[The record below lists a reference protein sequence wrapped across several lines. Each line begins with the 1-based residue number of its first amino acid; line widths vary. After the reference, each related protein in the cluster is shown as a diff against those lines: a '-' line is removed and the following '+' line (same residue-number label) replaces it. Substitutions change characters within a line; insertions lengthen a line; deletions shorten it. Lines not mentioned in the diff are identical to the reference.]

1 MGTESFR
8 LFLVIIII
16 VLFYSVLADY
26 YYHHHLNANRR
37 RIILSS
43 LFTDSHYPSID
54 FALEQVNSQLLSE
67 TNQEFYLNETE
78 GIIHVNPLNYQN
90 EIYFRK
96 FLF

>member
-8 LFLVIIII
+8 LFLIII

-26 YYHHHLNANRR
+26 SYHYHLNANRR

-54 FALEQVNSQLLSE
+54 FALEQVNSQLLFE

-78 GIIHVNPLNYQN
+78 GIIHVNSSNYEN
-90 EIYFRK
+90 EIYVRK

>member
-8 LFLVIIII
+8 LFLIII

-26 YYHHHLNANRR
+26 SYHHHLNANRR

-54 FALEQVNSQLLSE
+54 FALEQVNSELLSE

-78 GIIHVNPLNYQN
+78 GIIHVNSFNYQN
-90 EIYFRK
+90 EIYIRK